1 MKYLVKYLGVVVV
14 KAQGSVK
21 GVSKNL
27 YHRVEEDFEL
37 NESSPKR
44 TD

>member
-1 MKYLVKYLGVVVV
+1 MKYLGVVVV
-14 KAQGSVK
+14 KAQGLVM

-44 TD
+44 AG